1 MKELR
6 CTKCGKL
13 LLKASREYEAG
24 AVLIQCDL
32 EVQCTRSGCK
42 TINRYKDKH
51 RDS

>member
-24 AVLIQCDL
+24 AVHIQCDL

-42 TINRYKDKH
+42 TINRYKVK
-51 RDS
+51 

>member
-24 AVLIQCDL
+24 AALIQCDL
-32 EVQCTRSGCK
+32 EVQCTRCK
-42 TINRYKDKH
+42 AINRYKVK
-51 RDS
+51 

>member
-13 LLKASREYEAG
+13 LLKASSEYEAG
-24 AVLIQCDL
+24 AALIQYDL
-32 EVQCTRSGCK
+32 EVQCTRCK
-42 TINRYKDKH
+42 AINRYKLNNN

>member
-24 AVLIQCDL
+24 AVHIQCEL

-42 TINRYKDKH
+42 VINRFKAK
-51 RDS
+51 